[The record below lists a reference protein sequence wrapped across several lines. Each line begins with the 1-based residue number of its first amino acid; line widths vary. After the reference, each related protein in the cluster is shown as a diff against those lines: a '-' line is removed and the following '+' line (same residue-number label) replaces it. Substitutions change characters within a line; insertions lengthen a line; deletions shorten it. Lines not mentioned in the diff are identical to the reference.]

1 MKASQSQAEKLRQE
15 WPYDIWVCKHS
26 QVENHLPNTF
36 ATGWLHVGQQRAE
49 ARPIG
54 AGRVKAPPTRSAVE
68 SRRLRILAIRLR
80 PGQDLRQAI
89 EELVKARKMRAG
101 FILTA
106 VGSMQNATIR
116 LADQKEPTTFAGKFE
131 IVSLVGTMGQDGI
144 HLHISIADSDGK
156 TIGGHL
162 VDGCLIYTTA
172 EIVIGEAQ
180 GLTFS
185 REQNE

>member
-1 MKASQSQAEKLRQE
+1 
-15 WPYDIWVCKHS
+15 
-26 QVENHLPNTF
+26 
-36 ATGWLHVGQQRAE
+36 
-49 ARPIG
+49 
-54 AGRVKAPPTRSAVE
+54 
-68 SRRLRILAIRLR
+68 
-80 PGQDLRQAI
+80 
-89 EELVKARKMRAG
+89 MRAG

-185 REQNE
+185 REQNEQTGFKELKIRRNRR